1 MMRLALRR
9 GRFVLAVSCLVVLF
23 SSVLRAQLY
32 TGTVTGVVSDPSG
45 AVVPA
50 AQLQLVDEQKGFTF
64 TATSDTA
71 GDYLFRSV
79 PPGSYKLLVQAQ
91 GFKSETRSGIK
102 LDVNQN
108 VTVNFSLQL
117 GAATQSVEVTAQAPL
132 LQSQDAVTGQVV
144 DRKFINDLP
153 LLGRA
158 LSNLAF
164 LAPGVTE
171 VDTACPAG
179 MTGSGTSGG
188 NCTANNFV
196 SSGSRNSTSDF
207 LIDGVST
214 SNFEQHADILMPTY
228 TPSVDA
234 VEEFAVQE
242 SNFNAEYGFTG
253 STIINMVTRSGT
265 NHFHGTGYD
274 YLRNKVLD
282 ANDFFSNMA
291 GLPVPQLK
299 QNNFGGSVGGP
310 IKRDKTFFFFDYDG
324 TRAHFLESFA
334 AGVASA
340 KEKTGDFGEI
350 CTTPGPFGM
359 GGTFDASG
367 RCSVDG
373 GQLWDP
379 YTGVYNSDQGGPV
392 RSGFIPFNNL
402 ATYTSPGNPNLNN
415 TGYQLANTQ
424 GNLID
429 PIAYKYIQYFPAPNV
444 GTPETAGY
452 DPYTNWRSSSAAG
465 VRNDQFDTKVDHRFS
480 DRDLFSVKYSHDKN
494 SNPPVNCY
502 GNAADGCSVGIY
514 QATAHLFAVNHT
526 HTFGPGLL
534 LNVSYG
540 ITRGTY
546 GQTIISGQAP
556 YKGIS
561 PSATLGMPTY
571 MDLSG
576 LKELPAVILS
586 GYSMAAS
593 TIPTLGGVSLGTQP
607 WCCAREGE
615 ETHDLLG
622 TLSLVKGKHSLKFG
636 PDARLH
642 RMNYTLPGTP
652 AGYFSYDF
660 TSTSEFPFS
669 GGGDAM
675 ASFLTGVG
683 GPGAWGQYEIPNF
696 VSTQSFQYAGFAQDN
711 WKVSPKLTLN
721 LGVRYEIN
729 TPRSERHNRMNELD
743 PNIESPVTA
752 PGMGTLHGGEVF
764 MSSSH
769 RTNYNIPWTDI
780 GPRFGLA
787 YQLDSKTVLRGGYG
801 IYYSTGSTGAAG
813 VGAVGYQGYDET
825 TPWITTYQRDGAT
838 PWGRFSD
845 PFPITGP
852 KLPPGSSLG
861 LMNDVGFGATG
872 PIPALD
878 STTPY
883 EQTWSVSLQ
892 RNLPSNILLD
902 VAYVGKKGT
911 HLLYG
916 GAQNLDYLSSQTIQ
930 STSAGDLLSYV
941 SNPFAGVITD
951 PNSGLSNSLVQAYQL
966 KLPYPQF
973 TGFNRDLPPVANS
986 IYSAL
991 QVRLEKRFSH
1001 GLQFLVTYTWSKSI
1015 DDASTSQGWLGGL
1028 VTMQDPNSLKLER
1041 SLSSFDIPH
1050 VLQFSYTY
1058 ELPVGKG
1065 KALASKANPV
1075 VNAIIG
1081 GWQTTGIWRFADGRP
1096 IALGLQGGQSLP
1108 TYGGQRPD
1116 LTGALACNNGADF
1129 LTNYFAN
1136 PDVLS
1141 VPEPFALGT
1150 AARTE
1155 GSCRQPGQ
1163 ANANLSLFKQFTLSR
1178 LREGARLEFR
1188 LETYN
1193 AFNHPQFGGP
1203 NASFQSGNF
1212 GVITNQANSPRQ
1224 AQAVLKIYW

>member
-1 MMRLALRR
+1 MLCPALW
-9 GRFVLAVSCLVVLF
+9 
-23 SSVLRAQLY
+23 AQLY
-32 TGTVTGVVSDPSG
+32 TGTVTGAVTDPSG
-45 AVVPA
+45 ALVPG
-50 AQLQLVDEQKGFTF
+50 AQLQLLDEQKGFVF
-64 TATSDTA
+64 AATSNAA
-71 GDYLFRSV
+71 GSFLFRSV
-79 PPGSYKLLVQAQ
+79 PPGSYKLSVQAQ
-91 GFKSETRSGIK
+91 GFKSETRSGIN
-102 LDVNQN
+102 LNVNQN
-108 VTVNFSLQL
+108 VTVNFALQL
-117 GAATQSVEVTAQAPL
+117 GAATQSIEVKAVAPL
-132 LQSQDAVTGQVV
+132 LQNQDAVTGQVI

-179 MTGSGTSGG
+179 MTGSGSSGG
-188 NCTANNFV
+188 NCTANNFI

-242 SNFNAEYGFTG
+242 SNFSAEYGFTG

-265 NHFHGTGYD
+265 NHFHGTAYD

-282 ANDFFSNMA
+282 ANDFFSNQA
-291 GLPVPQLK
+291 GLAVPALK

-310 IKRDKTFFFFDYDG
+310 IKHDKTFFFFDYDG
-324 TRAHFLESFA
+324 TRAAFLESFS

-340 KEKTGDFGEI
+340 AEKTGDFGEL
-350 CTTPGPFGM
+350 CTTPAPFGP
-359 GGTFDASG
+359 GGTFDSNG
-367 RCSVDG
+367 KCSADG

-379 YTGVYNSDQGGPV
+379 YTGVYDPAQGGPV
-392 RSGFIPFNNL
+392 RSGFIPYNNFT
-402 ATYTSPGNPNLNN
+402 TYQSPGNPKLNG
-415 TGYQLANTQ
+415 TGYQLAAAP
-424 GNLID
+424 GNLMD
-429 PIAYKYIQYFPAPNV
+429 PIALKFMQYYPPPNV
-444 GTPETAGY
+444 GVPGTAGY

-465 VRNDQFDTKVDHRFS
+465 VRNDQFDAKVDHRFS
-480 DRDLFSVKYSHDKN
+480 DRDLFSVKYSQDKN

-502 GNAADGCSVGIY
+502 GNAADGCSVGVY
-514 QATAHLFAVNHT
+514 QATAHLFAINHT

-540 ITRGTY
+540 LTRGAY

-571 MDLSG
+571 MDRSG
-576 LKELPAVILS
+576 LSELPAVILN

-660 TSTSEFPFS
+660 TGTSQLPFS
-669 GGGDAM
+669 SGGDAM

-721 LGVRYEIN
+721 IGVRYEIN
-729 TPRSERHNRMNELD
+729 TPRSERYNRMNELD
-743 PNIESPVTA
+743 PNVASPVQA
-752 PGMGTLHGGEVF
+752 PGMGTLQGGEIF
-764 MSSSH
+764 MTASH
-769 RTNYNIPWTDI
+769 RNNFNIPYRDF
-780 GPRFGLA
+780 GPRLGFA
-787 YQLDSKTVLRGGYG
+787 YQPFDKTVIRGGYG

-813 VGAVGYQGYDET
+813 VGASGYQGYDET
-825 TPWITTYQRDGAT
+825 TPWITSYQRDGAT

-845 PFPITGP
+845 PFPIVGP

-861 LMNDVGFGATG
+861 LMNDVGFGAAG
-872 PIPALD
+872 PIPTLD

-883 EQTWSVSLQ
+883 EQTWSISLQ
-892 RNLPSNILLD
+892 RDLPSSILLD

-911 HLLYG
+911 HLLFG
-916 GAQNLDYLSSQTIQ
+916 GANNLDILGGQVEKYTADQIGALNTLV
-930 STSAGDLLSYV
+930 A
-941 SNPFAGVITD
+941 NPFSGVITD
-951 PNSGLSNSLVQAYQL
+951 PNSGLSNS
-966 KLPYPQF
+966 
-973 TGFNRDLPPVANS
+973 
-986 IYSAL
+986 
-991 QVRLEKRFSH
+991 QVP
-1001 GLQFLVTYTWSKSI
+1001 
-1015 DDASTSQGWLGGL
+1015 A
-1028 VTMQDPNSLKLER
+1028 
-1041 SLSSFDIPH
+1041 
-1050 VLQFSYTY
+1050 
-1058 ELPVGKG
+1058 
-1065 KALASKANPV
+1065 
-1075 VNAIIG
+1075 
-1081 GWQTTGIWRFADGRP
+1081 
-1096 IALGLQGGQSLP
+1096 
-1108 TYGGQRPD
+1108 
-1116 LTGALACNNGADF
+1116 
-1129 LTNYFAN
+1129 
-1136 PDVLS
+1136 
-1141 VPEPFALGT
+1141 
-1150 AARTE
+1150 
-1155 GSCRQPGQ
+1155 
-1163 ANANLSLFKQFTLSR
+1163 
-1178 LREGARLEFR
+1178 
-1188 LETYN
+1188 
-1193 AFNHPQFGGP
+1193 
-1203 NASFQSGNF
+1203 
-1212 GVITNQANSPRQ
+1212 
-1224 AQAVLKIYW
+1224 